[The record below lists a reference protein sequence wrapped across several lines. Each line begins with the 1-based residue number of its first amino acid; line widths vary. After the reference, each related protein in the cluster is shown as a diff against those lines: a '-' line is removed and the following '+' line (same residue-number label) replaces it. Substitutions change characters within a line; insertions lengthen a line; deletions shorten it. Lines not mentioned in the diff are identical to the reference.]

1 MCGVC
6 GIVDLSNSPPIKAD
20 ELHDMCKTIEHRGPD
35 GSRTIIRDSV
45 GFGHTR
51 LSVIDK
57 ETGWQPIENE
67 DGYYVRADVKNINN
81 SEGLSEGDPRA
92 GETVAGQNTTFNARV
107 VLPRTFTVS
116 VGKRF

>member
-1 MCGVC
+1 M
-6 GIVDLSNSPPIKAD
+6 LN
-20 ELHDMCKTIEHRGPD
+20 L
-35 GSRTIIRDSV
+35 
-45 GFGHTR
+45 GFA
-51 LSVIDK
+51 
-57 ETGWQPIENE
+57 IENE